1 MLIVMTLAIPTGA
14 FAHEEL
20 VDQTPATGEV
30 VEAGV
35 VEIKLTFSDDLLALA
50 GGSGAEIMILNSDG
64 MPMNNG
70 CAVVE
75 GNIAIAK
82 ADLYQPGEYQVA
94 WRAIS
99 GDGHPISESFKFEL
113 VNTSGYIADPDY
125 IFVECES
132 SFDEP
137 NLISTQEQPQFIY
150 WVLWG
155 SLGLVAVL
163 LVLFL
168 RPRRGIQN
176 RKASED

>member
-1 MLIVMTLAIPTGA
+1 MLIAMVLAIPTGA

-20 VDQTPATGEV
+20 VDQSPDTAEV
-30 VEAGV
+30 VEAGI
-35 VEIKLTFSDDLLALA
+35 VEINLTFSDDLLALA
-50 GGSGAEIMILNSDG
+50 GGSGAEIIILNSEG

-82 ADLYQPGEYQVA
+82 ADLDQPGEYQVA

-99 GDGHPISESFKFEL
+99 GDGHPISESFRFEL
-113 VNTSGYIADPDY
+113 VNSSGYVADPDY
-125 IFVECES
+125 MFVECES
-132 SFDEP
+132 SFEEP

-150 WVLWG
+150 WILWG
-155 SLGLVAVL
+155 SMGLVAVL

-176 RKASED
+176 RKPGEN

>member
-14 FAHEEL
+14 YAHEEL

-50 GGSGAEIMILNSDG
+50 GGSGAELIILNSDG

-70 CAVVE
+70 CAAVE

-82 ADLYQPGEYQVA
+82 ADLDQPGEYQVA

-99 GDGHPISESFKFEL
+99 GDGHPISESFKFQL
-113 VNTSGYIADPDY
+113 VNTSGHIADPDY

-176 RKASED
+176 RKPSED